1 MNKAVREKDFDSTES
16 FIRYCEQHGAK
27 VEHDFGNTWK
37 VSTGRG
43 TVHVNRSCKTL
54 PIEKRG
60 VLSYFAWG
68 LGLLVVLAVLLSPF
82 WLPPVMQVLGVA

>member
-1 MNKAVREKDFDSTES
+1 MNKAVREKDFQSTDD
-16 FIRYCEQHGAK
+16 FIRYCEQQGAK

-37 VSTGRG
+37 VTTKRG
-43 TVHVNRSCKTL
+43 TVHVNRNCKTL

-68 LGLLVVLAVLLSPF
+68 LGLLTAAVVGVVAWLL
-82 WLPPVMQVLGVA
+82 VGVA